1 MIDEPFN
8 RLELAEAESLTL
20 IAEEAGEI
28 VQAVGKILRHGL
40 YTHDPADDS
49 GNDNSDDLEKEIG
62 DLLAAVDI
70 AIFNIG
76 STVISRRAIE
86 TARRRKLKSIS
97 KYLHHAKVPK

>member
-49 GNDNSDDLEKEIG
+49 GNDNSDDL
-62 DLLAAVDI
+62 